1 MFGYQQFGI
10 EPDIMTLAKCMGGG
24 IPIGAFLAKEHCAVF
39 QPGDHGSTYGGN
51 PLMCATSMAVLE
63 YVIEHDIPGKSQKAG
78 AYFMEGLNKL
88 KSKYSFITEVRG
100 RGLLIAV
107 EFNKDMSGAIKLAC
121 IENGM
126 TINDVKS
133 NAVRIMPPLTISN
146 KEIDEALA
154 ILDKVFGEVKV

>member
-1 MFGYQQFGI
+1 
-10 EPDIMTLAKCMGGG
+10 
-24 IPIGAFLAKEHCAVF
+24 
-39 QPGDHGSTYGGN
+39 
-51 PLMCATSMAVLE
+51 
-63 YVIEHDIPGKSQKAG
+63 
-78 AYFMEGLNKL
+78 MEGLNKL